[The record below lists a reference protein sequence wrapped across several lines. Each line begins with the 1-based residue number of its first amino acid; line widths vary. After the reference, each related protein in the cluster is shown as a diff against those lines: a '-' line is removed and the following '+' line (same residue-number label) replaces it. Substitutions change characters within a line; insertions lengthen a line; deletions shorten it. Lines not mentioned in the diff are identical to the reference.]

1 MDTAIPV
8 MLTQELASDMVN
20 LLGEELK
27 RLRAKLRA
35 LEQELRVAREAQP
48 RQEEKPDVWT
58 TDALNAQIAG
68 LRKRLCSLEEELR
81 QKSEMLQALED
92 RVSQKDVMLLVY
104 AEEAKKKQDMITSFT
119 RLCTRN
125 EKKVRNERAVA
136 SLHVEAQRVE
146 TDDKIQALEDF
157 KKMAQL
163 SLQSLSD
170 ERDRARA
177 AKSELEEK
185 CNSSFFK
192 MSQRDQYKADM
203 RKNQEETKSYEAQY
217 KEAKNTVAN
226 PAWAVQFG
234 RFLSMMQALSEP
246 TEPLPCRTKLRPCLS
261 ADCVG
266 NTPRV
271 FKIIHRVYKSQTVLY
286 LPSLA
291 LWHPTS
297 RHGVAVIPAYNYTT
311 NAVTQCSEWT
321 PNSLRVTVHGQ
332 TREVF
337 YREKGKV
344 TYAGTYKLLA
354 GPTLLGVTPANHTHL
369 GRPDNAMKRLARRT
383 LETAAGRDQGVFD
396 VVVAAYTQGVL
407 PFEMLG
413 LQCVGYKAG
422 FEEPLRA

>member
-1 MDTAIPV
+1 M
-8 MLTQELASDMVN
+8 
-20 LLGEELK
+20 
-27 RLRAKLRA
+27 
-35 LEQELRVAREAQP
+35 AREAQP

-104 AEEAKKKQDMITSFT
+104 AEEAKKKQDMITVCPPVSFGARLAIILSYELTDTSVQLRKSFT

-192 MSQRDQYKADM
+192 MSQR
-203 RKNQEETKSYEAQY
+203 
-217 KEAKNTVAN
+217 
-226 PAWAVQFG
+226 
-234 RFLSMMQALSEP
+234 
-246 TEPLPCRTKLRPCLS
+246 
-261 ADCVG
+261 
-266 NTPRV
+266 
-271 FKIIHRVYKSQTVLY
+271 
-286 LPSLA
+286 
-291 LWHPTS
+291 
-297 RHGVAVIPAYNYTT
+297 
-311 NAVTQCSEWT
+311 
-321 PNSLRVTVHGQ
+321 
-332 TREVF
+332 
-337 YREKGKV
+337 
-344 TYAGTYKLLA
+344 
-354 GPTLLGVTPANHTHL
+354 
-369 GRPDNAMKRLARRT
+369 
-383 LETAAGRDQGVFD
+383 
-396 VVVAAYTQGVL
+396 
-407 PFEMLG
+407 
-413 LQCVGYKAG
+413 
-422 FEEPLRA
+422 